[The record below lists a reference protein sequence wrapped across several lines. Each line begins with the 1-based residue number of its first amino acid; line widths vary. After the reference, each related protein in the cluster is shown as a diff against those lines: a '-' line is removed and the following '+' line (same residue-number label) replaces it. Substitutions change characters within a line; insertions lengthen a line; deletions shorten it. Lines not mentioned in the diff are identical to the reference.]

1 MTMIHRN
8 RRAIHLNNVAVD
20 QFESGLLVNA
30 YQALIE
36 ATALLSADTEER
48 QEQQTEDAYRGMYRY
63 FWVECSST
71 YNRPKEEKKN
81 ELCLNEGIS
90 SFLCLRALKVTINP
104 QDLEKLDSVC
114 DRGYS
119 WVIWYNLALVSN
131 LMGTRL
137 GEKGYNLLGKAFD
150 LLQKVQTRINSE
162 SATCDWSFL
171 QMAIINN
178 QACIYRELA
187 MMDALH
193 QSLDKLSESLSCQS
207 TSVVGKQHRDTF
219 YFNFVV
225 LSGQTFA
232 PAA

>member
-1 MTMIHRN
+1 MIHRN

-30 YQALIE
+30 FQALSE
-36 ATALLSADTEER
+36 ATALLTADTEER
-48 QEQQTEDAYRGMYRY
+48 QQQADSHSGMYRY

-71 YNRPKEEKKN
+71 YNRPKENKQN

-90 SFLCLRALKVTINP
+90 SFLCLRALKLTINP
-104 QDLEKLDSVC
+104 QDLDKLDSVGGC
-114 DRGYS
+114 GYS

-150 LLQKVQTRINSE
+150 LLQKVQNRINSE
-162 SATCDWSFL
+162 TVTCDWSFL

-193 QSLDKLSESLSCQS
+193 KSLDKLGESLFCQANF
-207 TSVVGKQHRDTF
+207 VVGKQHRDTF

>member
-1 MTMIHRN
+1 MIHRN

-30 YQALIE
+30 FQALSE

-48 QEQQTEDAYRGMYRY
+48 EADVNACCRGIYRY

-71 YNRPKEEKKN
+71 YNRGKEGNNN

-90 SFLCLRALKVTINP
+90 PFLCLRALKVTINP
-104 QDLEKLDSVC
+104 EDLEKLDSK
-114 DRGYS
+114 DDSGFS

-137 GEKGYNLLGKAFD
+137 GEKGYNLLGKAFE
-150 LLQKVQTRINSE
+150 LLQRVQNRIRSE
-162 SATCDWSFL
+162 SNTCDWSFL

-187 MMDALH
+187 MMDALY
-193 QSLDKLSESLSCQS
+193 QSLDKLGESLSCQS
-207 TSVVGKQHRDTF
+207 NTVVGKHHRDTF